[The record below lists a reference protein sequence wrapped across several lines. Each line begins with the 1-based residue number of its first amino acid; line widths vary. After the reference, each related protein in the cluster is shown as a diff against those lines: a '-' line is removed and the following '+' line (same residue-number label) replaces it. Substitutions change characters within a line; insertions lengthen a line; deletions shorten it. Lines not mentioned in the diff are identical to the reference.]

1 MTQPTGDQP
10 TKRQPRGLATL
21 FMTEMWERFSFYGMK
36 ALLVLYLVRIIA
48 VGDLSTGVHS
58 NSLRVEDTTNK
69 QTQVFHQ
76 HVVVGSGGVVP
87 AMPDTVVEGAVLR
100 VDAPADRVVT
110 LGADGSLKNDGAVYK
125 LTNTSKGDVEYEV
138 KIVREGEKPVT
149 LFEVNGANAPAFGK
163 LEAGAS
169 REFKLD
175 VNTEQSGLN
184 WDKPDAGKLLA
195 WYTGL
200 VYLFPIIGGYLADRY
215 LGTHRCLII
224 GGLVIAAGHFT
235 LMAETIP
242 TLYAG
247 LAMVI
252 VGTGFFKSN
261 VSTMVGQLYTAGDAR
276 RDAGYTIFYMGI
288 NLGAFIAP
296 LICGWLRV
304 KYGWAW
310 GFGAAGVG
318 MLLGLVQYM
327 YGRPKHLKGI
337 GEKPSARSNEEQAA
351 MDQPLTFEEKS
362 RVAVICIM
370 AVFVVFFWAAFEQSA
385 GSIALFGDSY
395 TDRTLPSWLGFLA
408 DKEGMFP
415 TEWFQSVNPL
425 FILLL
430 APVFASMWVRLATMG
445 REPSTIA
452 KMAIG
457 LITLGLGFIF
467 MVVGALLTHGGSVK
481 ISPMWL
487 FGALFVHTCAE
498 LCLSPVGLSMVSK
511 LAPLKF
517 VSLMMGTWFLSNFF
531 ANFAAASLTGQMD
544 NIGAANIIFDGYAGF
559 FFIFVISPCAAGVL
573 VMLLL
578 PKIKKMMHGRG

>member
-1 MTQPTGDQP
+1 MDQQTGDSP
-10 TKRQPRGLATL
+10 SKRQPRGLATL

-36 ALLVLYLVRIIA
+36 ALLVLYLVRIVA
-48 VGDLSTGVHS
+48 VGDLSSGLHS
-58 NSLRVEDTTNK
+58 NSLQVLDATNK
-69 QTQVFHQ
+69 QTQVFHH
-76 HVVVGSGGVVP
+76 HVAVGAP
-87 AMPDTVVEGAVLR
+87 ATPPATPDTVVDGAVLK
-100 VDAPADRVVT
+100 VDTPPTRLVAVT
-110 LGADGSLKNDGAVYK
+110 PDGSLKDDGAVYK
-125 LTNTSKGDVEYEV
+125 ITNTSNSPVDYEV
-138 KIVREGEKPVT
+138 QILRQGDKPVT
-149 LFEVNGANAPAFGK
+149 LFEVNGANAPASGTLK
-163 LEAGAS
+163 AGET
-169 REFKLD
+169 REFKLQ
-175 VNTEQSGLN
+175 VNHEQSGLN
-184 WDKPDAGKLLA
+184 WDKPSAGNLLA

-200 VYLFPIIGGYLADRY
+200 VYLFPIIGGYIADRY
-215 LGTHRCLII
+215 LGTHRCLIV
-224 GGLVIAAGHFT
+224 GGLIIAAGHFT

-261 VSTMVGQLYTAGDAR
+261 VSTMVGQLYTPGDAR

-318 MLLGLVQYM
+318 MILGLLQYM
-327 YGRPKHLKGI
+327 HGRPKYLKGI
-337 GEKPSARSNEEQAA
+337 GEKPGARTAEQQAA
-351 MDQPLTFEEKS
+351 MDQPLTMQEKS
-362 RVAVICIM
+362 RIAVICIM

-385 GSIALFGDSY
+385 GSIALFGESY
-395 TDRTLPSWLGFLA
+395 TDRTLPSWLNFLA

-445 REPSTIA
+445 KEPSTIA

-481 ISPMWL
+481 ISPFWL

-517 VSLMMGTWFLSNFF
+517 ASLMMGTWFLSNFF
-531 ANFAAASLTGQMD
+531 ANFVAAQLTGQMD
-544 NIGAANIIFDGYAGF
+544 RIAAANFIFEGYAGF
-559 FFIFVISPCAAGVL
+559 FFIFVIAPCAAGAL
-573 VMLLL
+573 VIVLL
-578 PKIKKMMHGRG
+578 PKIKRMMYGKG